1 MKRFRRDVLTI
12 IMVVYIAVR
21 VLMTVATRPD
31 ILQAQTSAHYAG
43 QQLPATVCIPDGYT
57 EDTPAY
63 YPTLYAVIPSM
74 MVAADQPCEL
84 HLTP

>member
-12 IMVVYIAVR
+12 ILTVYIGVR
-21 VLMTVATRPD
+21 ILLTLATQPD
-31 ILQAQTSAHYAG
+31 ILQAQTSARYAG
-43 QQLPATVCIPDGYT
+43 QQLPPVVCAPDTFTDGT
-57 EDTPAY
+57 LEL

-74 MVAADQPCEL
+74 LVAADQPCTL